1 MFFAKYLIIFSVL
14 LSSFANAQIGR
25 RISTVTYSHS
35 SVGTTAQDAIAPASV
50 VSNVTGWKI
59 CHDAGSSND
68 YIAVSS
74 GLDPGTDGVRIGI
87 GFCYDCRECNST
99 TLIDVNI
106 KGSAAATG
114 YSVIQYK

>member
-1 MFFAKYLIIFSVL
+1 MIFAKYLIIFSVFI
-14 LSSFANAQIGR
+14 SSFANGQIGR
-25 RISTVTYSHS
+25 RISKVTYSHS
-35 SVGTTAQDAIAPASV
+35 SVGTTAQVVIAPASV

-74 GLDPGTDGVRIGI
+74 GVDPGVDGVRIGI
-87 GFCYDCRECNST
+87 GFCYNCNECNST
-99 TLIDVNI
+99 TLIDANV